1 MNIYQK
7 WNKNQLIRFRRKWGK
22 EDMTNL
28 QWLKLS
34 TDFFD
39 NNKIKLIESEKD
51 GDTLIRVWIYRFQGG
66 RKGVLFHYRKQS
78 QC

>member
-1 MNIYQK
+1 MA
-7 WNKNQLIRFRRKWGK
+7 
-22 EDMTNL
+22 NL

-51 GDTLIRVWIYRFQGG
+51 GDTLIRVMDYNF
-66 RKGVLFHYRKQS
+66 
-78 QC
+78 

>member
-7 WNKNQLIRFRRKWGK
+7 WNKNQLIRFKRKWGK

-39 NNKIKLIESEKD
+39 NNKIKLLESEKD
-51 GDTLIRVWIYRFQGG
+51 VDTIIRV
-66 RKGVLFHYRKQS
+66 
-78 QC
+78 

>member
-39 NNKIKLIESEKD
+39 NNKIKLLES
-51 GDTLIRVWIYRFQGG
+51 
-66 RKGVLFHYRKQS
+66 RKGWGYNN
-78 QC
+78 

>member
-7 WNKNQLIRFRRKWGK
+7 WNKNQLIRFKRKWGK

-39 NNKIKLIESEKD
+39 NNKIKLLESEKD
-51 GDTLIRVWIYRFQGG
+51 GDTIIRV
-66 RKGVLFHYRKQS
+66 
-78 QC
+78 